1 MKTSYCKQSAR
12 ATFRLLK
19 NGSDFTDQFIL
30 TTAIM
35 IVLASFLFMIS
46 GCSYYKTSTKIN
58 DQPDTFFSGIADDLY
73 KKWEYPREYYPEQKL
88 VNIFFQERDF
98 YVFDSTGRWHLSI
111 PKLTGDT
118 IIGQAQFSPI
128 PIGEK
133 NEILESRKSRR
144 YDTKTE
150 SDIIKRIN
158 LYVDKLNFNDTGAA
172 YITVSSIQECEIFK
186 KDRGK
191 TTGKVLG
198 TFFLVLAAVGVIALI
213 VAAAT
218 SCPFVYAFD
227 GNAYQFI
234 GEIYGGAIYPSLE
247 RDDYLA
253 LPKYDYGPGSNY
265 KVKVANMLQ
274 EVQYINQADMLILT
288 HDSTV
293 YPLLDKYGHVQTI
306 SNPIMPCEATDS
318 KGKDCMEEI
327 TVKDKLTHD
336 FCEALDTSVTSNY
349 LNSLDLTFKSNS
361 NPGSTKLYLNGK
373 NSLWGDYM
381 IREFYKLFGSR
392 YQKFVRRMEDKPALF
407 HQEWMQQQG
416 LLLQVYIMKDGEWE
430 PADYFNM
437 VGAFGSRDMVLP
449 LDVENAWSAE
459 NSDGITEYTLRLKL
473 VSGFMFWEVDYAAI
487 DLSENAK
494 VGKVMLSPVNADDQ
508 DGNNVL
514 KLISSDDDRYLVQ
527 QNTGDETTLDFILP
541 ESIDPSFTVYLH
553 SKGYYKQAGK
563 NSNEP
568 DVALL
573 EAFRKPGRLSLWSS
587 RKFSEG
593 EKIYQTRLDNIN
605 QDE

>member
-1 MKTSYCKQSAR
+1 MKTSYFKQSAR
-12 ATFRLLK
+12 TTFRWLK
-19 NGSDFTDQFIL
+19 KGSDFTDQFIVI
-30 TTAIM
+30 TAVM

-88 VNIFFQERDF
+88 VNVFFHERDF
-98 YVFDSTGRWHLSI
+98 YVFDSMGRWHLSI
-111 PKLTGDT
+111 PELTGDT
-118 IIGQAQFSPI
+118 IIGQAQLSPI

-133 NEILESRKSRR
+133 NEILESRKNRR
-144 YDTKTE
+144 YDAKTE

-172 YITVSSIQECEIFK
+172 YIKVSSIQKCEIYK

-198 TFFLVLAAVGVIALI
+198 TFFLVLAAAGVIALI
-213 VAAAT
+213 IAAAT

-247 RDDYLA
+247 REDYLA
-253 LPKYDYGPGSNY
+253 LPKYNYSAGSNY

-274 EVQYINQADMLILT
+274 EVQYINQADLLILT

-293 YPLLDKYGHVQTI
+293 YPLLDKYGQVQTI
-306 SNPIMPCEATDS
+306 SEPIPPIEAIDS

-327 TVKDKLTHD
+327 TVKDKVTHD
-336 FCEALDTSVTSNY
+336 FCEVLDTSATSNY
-349 LNSLDLTFKSNS
+349 LNSLELNFKSPS
-361 NPGSTKLYLNGK
+361 NPGSAKLYLNGK
-373 NSLWGDYM
+373 NSLWGDQM
-381 IREFYKLFGSR
+381 IREFFNLFGSR
-392 YQKFVRRMEDKPALF
+392 YQKFVRRMEDKPAAF

-416 LLLQVYIMKDGEWE
+416 LLLQVYIMKDGEWQA
-430 PADYFNM
+430 ADYFNM

-459 NSDGITEYTLRLKL
+459 NADGTTEYTLRVKL
-473 VSGFMFWEVDYAAI
+473 MSGFMFWEVDYAAL
-487 DLSENAK
+487 DLSENAE
-494 VGKVMLSPVNADDQ
+494 VGKTWISPESADDQ
-508 DGNNVL
+508 DGNNVM
-514 KLISSDDDRYLVQ
+514 KLLSSDDDQYVVQ
-527 QNTGDETTLDFILP
+527 QKTGDEATLEFILP
-541 ESIDPSFTVYLH
+541 GSVDPSFTVYFH

-563 NSNEP
+563 NNNEP

-573 EAFRKPGRLSLWSS
+573 ETFRKPGRLSLWSS
-587 RKFSEG
+587 RKFSE
-593 EKIYQTRLDNIN
+593 ESRIYQTRLDNKS